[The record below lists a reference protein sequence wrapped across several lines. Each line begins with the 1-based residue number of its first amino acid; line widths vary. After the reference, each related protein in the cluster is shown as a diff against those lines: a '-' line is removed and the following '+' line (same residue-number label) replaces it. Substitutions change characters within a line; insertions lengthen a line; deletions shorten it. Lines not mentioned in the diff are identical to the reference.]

1 LVKYNI
7 SNSTAWVLKNHIM
20 GLEAI
25 NFFFSLKEPIK
36 KNIEGNSEI
45 KKFDEKHFVFSE
57 EELFWIDIELQN
69 EFTLSIRITLCNPVD
84 SVLKSLDR
92 LLLFLFSFEGGV
104 LNNLNTKEVFKSYD
118 EYAKKRVIE
127 SYMKRKRVFESMYGD
142 YTAAISSEEFY
153 RIQRANRGIEE

>member
-1 LVKYNI
+1 
-7 SNSTAWVLKNHIM
+7 M

-25 NFFFSLKEPIK
+25 NFFFSSKEPIK
-36 KNIEGNSEI
+36 KVVESNFKI
-45 KKFDEKHFVFSE
+45 KKLDDKRYVYSE
-57 EELFWIDIELQN
+57 EGLFWIDIELQN

-92 LLLFLFSFEGGV
+92 LLLFLFSFEDAV

-118 EYAKKRVIE
+118 EYVKKQIVE
-127 SYMKRKRVFESMYGD
+127 SYMERKKVFESMYGD
-142 YTAAISSEEFY
+142 YTAAVSSEEFY